1 MSASSLR
8 PRAGD
13 ALVMAVA
20 HRLTQRD
27 RSILTMLSR
36 HRVFTTDQLAEMYFD
51 NTNTA
56 QHRLTTLYKLR
67 LVDRFQPLDHRY
79 ASLPYHYVLD
89 QLGAMVVAAERG
101 EDPDTSRWRADKA
114 LAIGKSQRLGHL
126 VGVNGFFSDL
136 QAESR
141 RREDCDLSLWWSERH
156 CTSQFDRIAQP
167 DGLGVWEEGGNRVVF
182 CLEYDRST
190 EALERLE
197 KKLKSY
203 EDLQVASGLA
213 YWIVFCFG
221 HPRREA
227 GARRVLAQATVPVAT
242 AALGPTQRPHEA
254 IWAPIGDESVRLRL
268 AELAAVPMLCPSP
281 RTGSQ
286 RLRRTGGERP
296 SSGGGRSER
305 RPPHHP
311 RRWELG
317 TTKACETWALMPR
330 RVAGTVVPRQCGGPA
345 ARESGALGTP
355 SPRAPSAAR
364 RRPPRVPT
372 RARHHGAG
380 HRGEERARCSGARP
394 RPIGTPRHAPR
405 WLVSFASISIRDPRL
420 DLRELQRC
428 SSPIGR
434 R

>member
-67 LVDRFQPLDHRY
+67 LLDRFQPLDHRY

-89 QLGAMVVAAERG
+89 ALGAMVAAAERG

-114 LAIGKSQRLGHL
+114 LAIGKSQRLRHL
-126 VGVNGFFSDL
+126 VGVNGFFSAL
-136 QAESR
+136 VAESR
-141 RREDCDLSLWWSERH
+141 RRDDCDLSLWWSERH

-167 DGLGVWEEGGNRVVF
+167 DGLGVWEEAGNRVVF

-190 EALERLE
+190 EALERLG
-197 KKLKSY
+197 KKLRSY

-213 YWIVFCFG
+213 YWILFCFG
-221 HPRREA
+221 HRRRET
-227 GARRVLAQATVPVAT
+227 GARRVLAKATVPVAT

-254 IWAPIGDESVRLRL
+254 IWAPIGYGAVRLRL
-268 AELAAVPMLCPSP
+268 AELATVPIPPESE
-281 RTGSQ
+281 Q
-286 RLRRTGGERP
+286 RVAETQAYRRRMAE
-296 SSGGGRSER
+296 ER
-305 RPPHHP
+305 R
-311 RRWELG
+311 
-317 TTKACETWALMPR
+317 
-330 RVAGTVVPRQCGGPA
+330 
-345 ARESGALGTP
+345 
-355 SPRAPSAAR
+355 RA
-364 RRPPRVPT
+364 
-372 RARHHGAG
+372 
-380 HRGEERARCSGARP
+380 
-394 RPIGTPRHAPR
+394 
-405 WLVSFASISIRDPRL
+405 
-420 DLRELQRC
+420 
-428 SSPIGR
+428 
-434 R
+434 